1 MNELF
6 IQYMKNK
13 KKSERTIESYC
24 KAINS
29 MLDYI
34 GKSEEEITALDIS
47 DWESSFA
54 NLSSSTINVRL
65 SAVSGYFHFLEMF
78 GIVDKNPVNII
89 DRPAIKNKA
98 KPYLSQGQAQ
108 AIIDNAKCRRDKA
121 FIIALLSTGMRFD
134 ELASIKLAD
143 YLKDKHCIKI
153 LGKGAKERMIYFNDS
168 VCAAIDDYL
177 EHRYPCRC
185 EYLFV
190 SNQDSK
196 LNSKNTANMI
206 RIAAKRAGIPFW
218 DELANHALR
227 AACATIM
234 SENNVPVATIRDVL
248 GHSSISTTSRYIKK
262 NEEAVKNASFAMNFS

>member
-24 KAINS
+24 KVINS

-34 GKSEEEITALDIS
+34 GKPEEEITTLDIS

-65 SAVSGYFHFLEMF
+65 SAASSYFHFLEMF

-98 KPYLSQGQAQ
+98 KPYLSQEQAQ
-108 AIIDNAKCRRDKA
+108 AIIDHAKCRRDKA

-153 LGKGAKERMIYFNDS
+153 LGKGAKERMVYFNDS

-177 EHRYPCRC
+177 ENRYPCRC
-185 EYLFV
+185 EFLFV

>member
-98 KPYLSQGQAQ
+98 KPYLSQEQAQ

-134 ELASIKLAD
+134 ELASIKLVD

-153 LGKGAKERMIYFNDS
+153 LGKGAKERMVYFNDS
-168 VCAAIDDYL
+168 VCVAIDDYL
-177 EHRYPCRC
+177 ENRYPCRC

>member
-24 KAINS
+24 KIIDS

-34 GKSEEEITALDIS
+34 GKSEEEITTLDIS
-47 DWESSFA
+47 DWESSFI

-65 SAVSGYFHFLEMF
+65 SAVSSYFHFLEML
-78 GIVDKNPVNII
+78 GLVDKNPVNLI
-89 DRPAIKNKA
+89 DRPSIKNKA
-98 KPYLSQGQAQ
+98 KPYLSQEQAQ
-108 AIIDNAKCRRDKA
+108 AIIDHAKCRRDKA

-134 ELASIKLAD
+134 ELASIKLSD

-153 LGKGAKERMIYFNDS
+153 LGKGAKERMVYFNDS
-168 VCAAIDDYL
+168 VCASIDDYL
-177 EHRYPCRC
+177 ENRYPCRC

>member
-24 KAINS
+24 KIIDS

-34 GKSEEEITALDIS
+34 GKSEEEITTLDIS
-47 DWESSFA
+47 DWESSFI

-65 SAVSGYFHFLEMF
+65 SAVSSYFHFLEML
-78 GIVDKNPVNII
+78 GLVDKNPVNLI
-89 DRPAIKNKA
+89 DRPSIKNKA
-98 KPYLSQGQAQ
+98 KPYLSQEQAQ
-108 AIIDNAKCRRDKA
+108 AIIDHAKCRRDKA

-134 ELASIKLAD
+134 ELASIKLSD

-153 LGKGAKERMIYFNDS
+153 LGKGAKERMVYFNDS

-177 EHRYPCRC
+177 ENRYPCRC

>member
-6 IQYMKNK
+6 IQYMRNK
-13 KKSERTIESYC
+13 KKSDRTIESYC
-24 KAINS
+24 KTIDS
-29 MLDYI
+29 MLNYI
-34 GKSEEEITALDIS
+34 GKPEKEITTLDIS
-47 DWESSFA
+47 DWESSFIS
-54 NLSSSTINVRL
+54 LSSSTINVRL
-65 SAVSGYFHFLEMF
+65 SAVSSYFHFLEML
-78 GIVDKNPVNII
+78 GLVDKNPVNLI
-89 DRPAIKNKA
+89 DRPSIKNKA
-98 KPYLSQGQAQ
+98 KPYLSQEQAQ
-108 AIIDNAKCRRDKA
+108 AIIDHAKCRRDKA

-134 ELASIKLAD
+134 ELASIKLSD

-153 LGKGAKERMIYFNDS
+153 LGKGAKERMVYFNDS

-177 EHRYPCRC
+177 ENRYPCRC

-218 DELANHALR
+218 DEIANHTLR

-262 NEEAVKNASFAMNFS
+262 NEEAVKNASLAMNFS